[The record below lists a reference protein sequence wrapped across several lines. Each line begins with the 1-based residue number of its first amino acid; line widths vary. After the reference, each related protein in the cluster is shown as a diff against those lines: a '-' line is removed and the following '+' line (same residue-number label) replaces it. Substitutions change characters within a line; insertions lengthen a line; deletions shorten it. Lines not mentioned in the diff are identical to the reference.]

1 MYIDFI
7 NTLKAIADEIN
18 PNGTFYHGRAS
29 DANIAIDKLPL
40 PQIHVYPF
48 RVKTVN
54 KLYSLDNAPNIMIA
68 FIFQDSPHSND
79 TERDSIVNEAD
90 ILQRAFRSKM
100 DDLELD
106 YTNYEAEPFFKQFSG
121 VTSGLIIRFS
131 MNLKVSAC

>member
-7 NTLKAIADEIN
+7 NTFKAIADEIN

-29 DANIAIDKLPL
+29 DANLAIDKLPL

-79 TERDSIVNEAD
+79 TERDAIVNEAD
-90 ILQRAFRSKM
+90 IMQRAFRSKM
-100 DDLELD
+100 DELELD

-121 VTSGLIIRFS
+121 VTSGLFIRFS

>member
-7 NTLKAIADEIN
+7 NTFKAIADEIN

-29 DANIAIDKLPL
+29 DANLAIDKLPL

-79 TERDSIVNEAD
+79 TQRDAIVNEAD
-90 ILQRAFRSKM
+90 VMQRAFRSKM
-100 DDLELD
+100 DELELD

-121 VTSGLIIRFS
+121 VTSGLFIRFS